1 MFKLIFHFKSML
13 VSKMS
18 LLSGWWRSL
27 CTLCLLIV
35 VPIYTYKYISLSA
48 ETTFIFLV
56 FSLFIYLFIHSM
68 SPVLNH
74 LDLMLC
80 LSFTFHR
87 GMSSFDHF
95 FPFLQLVGVC
105 VRVRVCARASTP
117 AHRLFRECFMFIIQ
131 RSCLKSRRSIKYAYC
146 WIQLIAK
153 YKSSLV
159 LY

>member
-1 MFKLIFHFKSML
+1 MFKWIFHFKSIL

-27 CTLCLLIV
+27 CTMCLLIF

-56 FSLFIYLFIHSM
+56 FSLFIYLFIACHPSWTI
-68 SPVLNH
+68 LTWCFA
-74 LDLMLC
+74 C
-80 LSFTFHR
+80 LSHFTVGWVH
-87 GMSSFDHF
+87 MIKF

-105 VRVRVCARASTP
+105 VHARVCVRASTP